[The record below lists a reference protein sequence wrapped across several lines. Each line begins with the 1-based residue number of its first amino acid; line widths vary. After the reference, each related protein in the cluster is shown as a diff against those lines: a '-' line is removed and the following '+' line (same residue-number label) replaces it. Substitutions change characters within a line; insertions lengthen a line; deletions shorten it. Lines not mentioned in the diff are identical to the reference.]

1 MVGIWWIVFSQI
13 TFITVPEVVKNKKLS
28 FSILSYGTNELIK
41 VWNYLKNVR
50 NLKLFLFSF
59 FFYSMGVQTVM
70 LIASY
75 FGDKELNLDQN
86 KLILTVLIIQIV
98 AIFGAYFFAYI
109 SKYKGNKFSL
119 IIMNILWIIICISAY
134 FIQDENQF
142 YLLATTVGL
151 VMGGIQSLSRSTFS
165 KLIPIEIEDNA
176 SFFNFYAISYN
187 ISIVLGTFSYGYI
200 EQITGSMR
208 ISTLVLASY
217 FLIGLVILLFVKI
230 RK

>member
-1 MVGIWWIVFSQI
+1 MKSLL
-13 TFITVPEVVKNKKLS
+13 EKYYKYKLN
-28 FSILSYGTNELIK
+28 FVLGRIK
-41 VWNYLKNVR
+41 PND
-50 NLKLFLFSF
+50 S
-59 FFYSMGVQTVM
+59 
-70 LIASY
+70 
-75 FGDKELNLDQN
+75 
-86 KLILTVLIIQIV
+86 
-98 AIFGAYFFAYI
+98 FAYI
-109 SKYKGNKFSL
+109 SKKRGNKFSL

-187 ISIVLGTFSYGYI
+187 ISVVLGTFSYGYI